1 MFGFEINVSLSS
13 SKDDFESLVGME
25 IGLLEDP
32 VMPGEDILNLTP
44 DELIPDMKLEEL
56 ITDILT
62 GEIEI
67 ETTDIVNYVL

>member
-1 MFGFEINVSLSS
+1 MFGFEINLFLRS
-13 SKDDFESLVGME
+13 SKDDFDSLVGME

-32 VMPGEDILNLTP
+32 VMPGEAILNP
-44 DELIPDMKLEEL
+44 DELIPDIKLEEL